1 MKIAIALYQGV
12 TALDAIGPYE
22 ALRSLPHSQVT
33 FVSSRRG
40 PVRTD
45 TRMLALGADATF
57 TDPYASS

>member
-1 MKIAIALYQGV
+1 MKIAILLYHGL

-22 ALRSLPHSQVT
+22 VLNQLPNSQVT

-45 TRMLALGADATF
+45 SRALALGADATF
-57 TDPYASS
+57 AELP